1 MKQAAKRGRFITFEG
16 GEGAG
21 KSTQIRLLANNLKK
35 LGFDVTMTREPGGSP
50 YAETLRR
57 ILLSGAAKALGSSGE
72 AVLFAAARSDHVD
85 TVVRPTLRAGGWVLC
100 DRFIDSTR
108 VYQGLD
114 GETEPEV
121 IRALERL
128 AIDGLMPD
136 LTLII
141 DIDAAIGLDRA
152 RSWGRAHG
160 TDFDR
165 FENDELETH
174 QKRRDAF
181 LKLAEEEPDRC
192 RVVDG
197 SQSPDSVAREIWR
210 IVAETFQIADRGRLD
225 TVRT

>member
-21 KSTQIRLLANNLKK
+21 KSTQINHLANCLERSG
-35 LGFDVTMTREPGGSP
+35 LEVTTTREPGGSP
-50 YAETLRR
+50 YAEALRK
-57 ILLSGAAKALGSSGE
+57 ILLSGAAKALGSAGE
-72 AVLFAAARSDHVD
+72 AALFAAARSDHVD
-85 TVVRPTLRAGGWVLC
+85 TVIRPALLAGRWVLC

-128 AIDGLMPD
+128 AIDGLTPD

-141 DIDAAIGLDRA
+141 DIDVAAGLDRA
-152 RSWGRAHG
+152 RSRGRAQG
-160 TDFDR
+160 TDLDR
-165 FENDELETH
+165 FEDDELETH

-181 LKLAEEEPDRC
+181 LKIAAEEPDRC

-197 SQSPDSVAREIWR
+197 DQSPELVARAIWQV
-210 IVAETFQIADRGRLD
+210 VAETFQITDPGRLD